1 MTVHAE
7 AGPAID
13 PEHLSSGII
22 RKPAIFAPLFAPFG
36 ISSGYITVTLAF
48 LLSEAGLSTAII
60 GTIIA
65 LSVWPQTV
73 KMLWAPFVD
82 TIGNPKV
89 WYGVGATIVG
99 VSILLMSVMR

>member
-7 AGPAID
+7 AGPAVD
-13 PEHLSSGII
+13 PDHRATGVV
-22 RKPAIFAPLFAPFG
+22 RKPIVFAPLFAPFG
-36 ISSGYITVTLAF
+36 ISSGYVSVTLAF
-48 LLSEAGLSTAII
+48 LLGEAGLSTAVI

-82 TIGNPKV
+82 TIGNPKA
-89 WYGVGATIVG
+89 WYGLGTVIVG
-99 VSILLMSVMR
+99 LSILAI